1 VRAYLPFVVIG
12 LTTGGVYALA
22 GLGLVL
28 TYRTSGVF
36 NFAHGGI
43 GMVAA
48 FVFYSLRQEMPTAL
62 AFVVVILILAP
73 AMGLAIDRLLL
84 RRLDGAGSVSQVVCT
99 LGLLVA
105 LQALV
110 IVSYGG
116 ESRRLAPLFPT
127 RTYRVFDVLVGIDQ
141 TLVVAVALGAGFGL
155 MVFFRHTQLGLQTRA
170 VVDDRELAAQSGIDP
185 GAVAGFSWMLGC
197 ALAAMSGVLFAPF
210 IGLDTIPLTLL
221 VVQAFGAAVVG
232 RLASFST
239 TMIAA
244 FGLAIAQSLTS
255 KVVADLGVG
264 WLGGLPSAIPFLLL
278 FGVLVFYPM
287 GAFSGSAVAEKVRRG
302 DGRRMAR
309 GRFPS
314 RQLVAFG
321 LAAALAAP
329 VLDDSRVFTL
339 TATVVFLLVFS
350 SLSSLVGLSRQ
361 VSLCHAVFVGFGAST
376 FSHLLKAGVPYPL
389 AVVLAGVLLVPVGAA
404 MAIPAIRL
412 SGLYLALATFGFG
425 VLAQSL
431 LFPMSIGFGLS
442 GAVHIDRPGYLGGDL
457 AFFYFVLGASL
468 VGVIVIEVVRASRL
482 GRILTALADSPR
494 AVQALGLSPLWPKV
508 LVFCMTAFFAG
519 VSGALIGSMVRS
531 VNSDN
536 FNFLVSLI
544 WIAVLVTAGVR
555 TFAGALLA
563 SVFLVAL
570 PTFITSSAW
579 SRWQPVLFGFGAIL
593 LAQAENGLVGL
604 VGRGTLGQLRMQW
617 GRRST
622 RTIERYLLRSQRA
635 SARDSTVTSGVGAPR

>member
-1 VRAYLPFVVIG
+1 VRDYMPFVVIG

-62 AFVVVILILAP
+62 AFGVVILILAP

-84 RRLDGAGSVSQVVCT
+84 RRLDGASPVSQVVCT

-105 LQALV
+105 LQALI
-110 IVSYGG
+110 IVFYGG

-127 RTYRVFDVLVGIDQ
+127 RTYEVFDVLVGIDQ
-141 TLVVAVALGAGFGL
+141 TLVMLTALGAGLGI
-155 MVFFRHTQLGLQTRA
+155 MVFFRRTHLGLQTRA
-170 VVDDRELAAQSGIDP
+170 VVDDRELSAQSGIDT

-197 ALAAMSGVLFAPF
+197 SLAAVSGILFAPF

-232 RLASFST
+232 KLASFSI
-239 TMIAA
+239 TMMAA
-244 FGLAIAQSLTS
+244 FGLAIAQSVTS
-255 KVVADLGVG
+255 KVVADLDAD

-278 FGVLVFYPM
+278 LGVLVFYRL
-287 GAFSGSAVAEKVRRG
+287 GSAPGSASAEKARRG
-302 DGRRMAR
+302 DGQRIAR
-309 GRFPS
+309 GRFPI
-314 RQLVAFG
+314 RQLGAFAA
-321 LAAALAAP
+321 AAALSAP
-329 VLDDSRVFTL
+329 FLDDSRVFTL

-350 SLSSLVGLSRQ
+350 SLSSLVGLSGQ

-376 FSHLLKAGVPYPL
+376 LSHLLEAGIPYPL

-442 GAVHIDRPGYLGGDL
+442 GAVRIGRPSYLAGDL
-457 AFFYFVLGASL
+457 AFFYFILAVSL
-468 VGVIVIEVVRASRL
+468 IGVIVIEVIRSSRL
-482 GRILTALADSPR
+482 GRILTALADSPK

-508 LVFCMTAFFAG
+508 LVFCMTAFFGG
-519 VSGALIGSMVRS
+519 VAGALMGSMVRV
-531 VNSDN
+531 VNADN
-536 FNFLVSLI
+536 FNFVVSLI

-555 TFAGALLA
+555 NFAGALLA
-563 SVFLVAL
+563 SVLLVAL
-570 PTFITSSAW
+570 PTFITSSNW
-579 SRWQPVLFGFGAIL
+579 SRWQPVLFGFGAVL
-593 LAQAENGLVGL
+593 LAQAQNGLAGL
-604 VGRGTLGQLRMQW
+604 ASPRTIARLRMQS

-622 RTIERYLLRSQRA
+622 RTIERCLERPQLGGSRG
-635 SARDSTVTSGVGAPR
+635 STVTPWIGAS